1 MEFLVIGLLG
11 LAGITAAVLLIVFLF
26 VPLARAIGWVV
37 KHIFTFIYGMVVD
50 TLRFVGA
57 IVTTIFLIPFVLF
70 TLVIG
75 RWSATAHYG
84 RGIQAELK
92 SMGLSL
98 YRVVLGHPL
107 RLLCLNQLTDGIENR
122 LPRLVADAPTSDAPS
137 RRTGLFEG
145 YKIVGSLPVGGSGA
159 KLYVATPEPAKAAGF
174 VRNGQLSVG
183 QVVIKSFSLRDG
195 SSLPQIVRE
204 GRALDA
210 AKKLG
215 LVLDHDLT
223 PERFFYVTRYVPG
236 QPLPAFAQT
245 LHAHSEAS
253 PGQPGL
259 DTAHARQALE
269 LVADLLRTL
278 DQYHKGGLFH
288 KDVKPD
294 NIIYDGKRAHLV
306 DFGLVTPLRS
316 ALTLT
321 THGTEYYRDPE
332 MVRRAQ
338 RGAKVHEVDG
348 AKFDIYGSGAVLY
361 TMFENSFPAHG
372 VLSRVGKRCP
382 EAVRWIIQRAMADY
396 DKRYESAAEM
406 LADIESVRLAA
417 DPFAVKPYQLPTFR
431 AAMSKLD
438 SDEAVVP
445 SAAPA
450 RAEMPGPFAA
460 EGSGAPGFVPSPGTG
475 SDSSAAASIGAGT
488 PPPLPL
494 PPPLP
499 FAAARRGNPEPEMH
513 AAGPRKR
520 AAEQLASA
528 RAKVDA
534 ARERAM
540 KRRAGAE
547 GKKAESFKPG
557 VNFGVAF
564 AIFAVVFVGV
574 FTFVA
579 AQKSRQSRLINMVD
593 GPNAAGV
600 MSQVAEDGSLTLR
613 FPSRTDSMPMF
624 GEGELVVAA
633 SDTEPTQADIA
644 ARTQHALSEGFAP
657 LHAVPEGY
665 EQAVVDSVHEDLA
678 TAFRGVGLP
687 AGRTEPVVLVVR
699 DFRSGMLASDELADR
714 AIELMS
720 QAGLGLVGDLGSA
733 CLGTDGEAAHSVLL
747 ENGKTND
754 ATGDHAMTDGAAGGA
769 THTSSSDPNIEL
781 VASAQFARGQN
792 PIDSPEFRQRITA
805 WQSANADKVDIVV
818 WISTIRVSAT
828 HFEPVIKVVGPADE
842 SRAAIAK
849 KVRENLLRLFAGLHE

>member
-1 MEFLVIGLLG
+1 MEFLVFGLLG
-11 LAGITAAVLLIVFLF
+11 IAGITAAVLLIVFLF
-26 VPLARAIGWVV
+26 VPVAKAIGWLI
-37 KHIFTFIYGMVVD
+37 KHVFSFVYGMVVD
-50 TLRFVGA
+50 TLRFLGA
-57 IVTTIFLIPFVLF
+57 VVTTIFLIPFVLF

-84 RGIQAELK
+84 RGIQGELK

-159 KLYVATPEPAKAAGF
+159 KLYVATPEPVKAASF

-245 LHAHSEAS
+245 LHAHSEAT
-253 PGQPGL
+253 PGQQGL
-259 DTAHARQALE
+259 DTPHARQALE

-316 ALTLT
+316 AMTLT

-406 LADIESVRLAA
+406 LADIEVVRLAA

-431 AAMSKLD
+431 AAMSRLD
-438 SDEAVVP
+438 SDEAGAQ
-445 SAAPA
+445 SAAPVQA
-450 RAEMPGPFAA
+450 GLPGPFAA

-475 SDSSAAASIGAGT
+475 SESPIAMNAGSGT
-488 PPPLPL
+488 PPPL

-499 FAAARRGNPEPEMH
+499 FGAARRGNPEPVMN
-513 AAGPRKR
+513 AGGKRKR

-534 ARERAM
+534 ARQRALS
-540 KRRAGAE
+540 RRAGAE

-579 AQKSRQSRLINMVD
+579 AQKSRQARLINMVD

-633 SDTEPTQADIA
+633 SADTEPTQADIA

-678 TAFRGVGLP
+678 ALFRGVGLP

-699 DFRSGMLASDELADR
+699 DFRSGMLASDELTER

-720 QAGLGLVGDLGSA
+720 QAGLGLVGDLGSS
-733 CLGTDGEAAHSVLL
+733 CVGTEVASVLVEDGRAKDAGADHAMADGAAGEAAH
-747 ENGKTND
+747 
-754 ATGDHAMTDGAAGGA
+754 A
-769 THTSSSDPNIEL
+769 SSSDPNIEL
-781 VASAQFARGQN
+781 VAAAQFARGQN
-792 PIDSPEFRQRITA
+792 PIDSPEFRQRIAA